1 MLNWACG
8 SMVEHCIRIAEIR
21 VRFSVSPHYDIILF
35 MLILLDKKATADQ
48 IEQASA
54 DLQGYIKFVV
64 DTKNKVMSAGGKRH
78 VEGEELLLKNGSK
91 QEDLWGGGYDR
102 QTREI
107 DFDSM
112 INIRPTH
119 NPSREILN
127 SSLRTAVEQ
136 IVRSFLE

>member
-1 MLNWACG
+1 
-8 SMVEHCIRIAEIR
+8 
-21 VRFSVSPHYDIILF
+21 
-35 MLILLDKKATADQ
+35 MLILLDKKITASQ

-64 DTKNKVMSAGGKRH
+64 DVKKKIMSAGGKRH
-78 VEGEELLLKNGSK
+78 VEGEELLLENGCK
-91 QEDLWGGGYDR
+91 QENLWGGGYDR
-102 QTREI
+102 QTHEI

-112 INIRPTH
+112 INIRPQVN

-127 SSLRTAVEQ
+127 ASVRTSVEK